1 MGKILKDSTKKKF
14 VLGRIDRSIALVKKL
29 SELTVHP
36 FITNFKHKK
45 DRDMVSHGVGGNSGR
60 VIFNLSEL
68 KRRVKKD

>member
-1 MGKILKDSTKKKF
+1 MGKILKDSAKKRF
-14 VLGRIDRSIALVKKL
+14 VLGRIDKSIILVKKL
-29 SELTVHP
+29 SEQTIYP

-45 DRDMVSHGVGGNSGR
+45 DRDMVSHGIGGNLGR